1 MRSQACLV
9 VLVFVAPACSSSS
22 SSSTPSDGSPSSDAV
37 SEASSQPEGAA
48 SAGNDGAGGSAPDG
62 SGDDGPTV
70 CNTLVNS
77 GQPVTAMR
85 VASAPPAAQ
94 GGTPANGT
102 YLLTSETIY
111 TGAGGATG
119 PSGTQSITIQIQ
131 GSTIQV
137 AKSTSPLTS
146 TYDLSTTGT
155 TYTAAGECPPLV
167 GGLMGSYTA
176 TTTTFVVSIAA
187 IGSDAGAPT
196 TVETFTKQ

>member
-9 VLVFVAPACSSSS
+9 VLALVAPACSSSS
-22 SSSTPSDGSPSSDAV
+22 SSSTQSDGGRSSDAV
-37 SEASSQPEGAA
+37 SEASSKPEGAA
-48 SAGNDGAGGSAPDG
+48 GGGDDAAGSAAPDG

-77 GQPVTAMR
+77 GQPVTAMQ
-85 VASAPPAAQ
+85 VASDPPAAQ

-119 PSGTQSITIQIQ
+119 PSGTQRITIQIQ
-131 GSTIQV
+131 GSTVQV
-137 AKSTSPLTS
+137 SKNTSPPTS
-146 TYDLSTTGT
+146 TYDLTTTGT
-155 TYTAAGECPPLV
+155 TYTAAGECPPQV

-176 TTTTFVVSIAA
+176 TATTFVVSIAA